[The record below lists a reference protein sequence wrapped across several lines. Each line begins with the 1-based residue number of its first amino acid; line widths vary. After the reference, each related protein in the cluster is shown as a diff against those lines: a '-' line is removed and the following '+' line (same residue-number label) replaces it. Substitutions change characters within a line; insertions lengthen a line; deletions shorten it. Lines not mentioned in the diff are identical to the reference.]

1 MYRRIL
7 AVALV
12 ALLVNT
18 VALRAT
24 YAATEAEKQAR
35 FAGKVKAAV
44 LKLGTGEAARV
55 RVTLRDKSKL
65 EGYVSGAGEDSFA
78 VTDFKSGATTTVPY
92 PQVKGVRGNNLST
105 GAKIAIGVGI
115 GAGIVLLILW
125 LYLENVDD

>member
-7 AVALV
+7 AVAL
-12 ALLVNT
+12 AAMLVN
-18 VALRAT
+18 VIALRVT
-24 YAATEAEKQAR
+24 NAATEAEKQAK
-35 FAGKVKAAV
+35 FAGKVRAAV

-55 RVTLRDKSKL
+55 RVTLRDKTKL

-78 VTDFKSGATTTVPY
+78 VTDAKTGAVTTVAY

-105 GAKIAIGVGI
+105 GAKIAIGAGI
-115 GAGIVLLILW
+115 GAGVVLLILW

>member
-12 ALLVNT
+12 ALLVNM
-18 VALRAT
+18 VALRVT

-35 FAGKVKAAV
+35 FAGKVRAVV

-55 RVTLRDKSKL
+55 RVTLRDKTKL
-65 EGYVSGAGEDSFA
+65 EGYVSSASDESFVVTNFKTGAA
-78 VTDFKSGATTTVPY
+78 TTVPY
-92 PQVKGVRGNNLST
+92 PQVKGVQGNNLST

-115 GAGIVLLILW
+115 GAGVVLLIFF
-125 LYLENVDD
+125 LYLAHVD

>member
-12 ALLVNT
+12 ALLVNV
-18 VALRAT
+18 VALRVT
-24 YAATEAEKQAR
+24 YAATEAEKQAK

-55 RVTLRDKSKL
+55 RVTLRDKTKL
-65 EGYVSGAGEDSFA
+65 EGYVSGAGEDTFA
-78 VTDFKSGATTTVPY
+78 VTSARTGAVATVAY
-92 PQVKGVRGNNLST
+92 PQVKSVKGNNLST

-115 GAGIVLLILW
+115 GAGIVLLILF

>member
-7 AVALV
+7 AVMLV
-12 ALLVNT
+12 ALLVNL

-35 FAGKVKAAV
+35 FAGKIKAAV

-55 RVTLRDKSKL
+55 RVRLRDKTKL
-65 EGYVSGAGEDSFA
+65 EGYVSSAGEDSFA
-78 VTDFKSGATTTVPY
+78 VTDAKTGATTTVPY
-92 PQVKGVRGNNLST
+92 PQVKGVQGNNLST
-105 GAKIAIGVGI
+105 GAKIAIGAGI

>member
-1 MYRRIL
+1 MFKRIL
-7 AVALV
+7 AVAL
-12 ALLVNT
+12 AAMLVNL
-18 VALRAT
+18 VAVRVT
-24 YAATEAEKQAR
+24 HAATEAEKQAR

-78 VTDFKSGATTTVPY
+78 VTNFKTGAVSTVAY
-92 PQVKGVRGNNLST
+92 PQVKGVAGNNLST
-105 GAKIAIGVGI
+105 GAKIAIGAGI

>member
-1 MYRRIL
+1 MFKRIL
-7 AVALV
+7 AVAL
-12 ALLVNT
+12 AAMLVNL
-18 VALRAT
+18 VAVRA
-24 YAATEAEKQAR
+24 YAATEAEKQAK

-55 RVTLRDKSKL
+55 RVTLRDKTRV

-78 VTDFKSGATTTVPY
+78 VTNFKTGATTTVAY
-92 PQVKGVRGNNLST
+92 PQVKGVQGNNLST

-115 GAGIVLLILW
+115 GAGVVLLILW